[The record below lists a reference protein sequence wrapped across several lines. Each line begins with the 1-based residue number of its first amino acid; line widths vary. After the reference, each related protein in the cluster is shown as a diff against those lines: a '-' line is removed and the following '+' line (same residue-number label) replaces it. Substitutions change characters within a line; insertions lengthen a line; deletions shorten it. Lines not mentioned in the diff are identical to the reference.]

1 MLNKCLAAL
10 LAVVPLCAQVTVT
23 RANDR
28 ISVSIDGK
36 PFTDFFIGAEAPKP
50 YLHPLR
56 AASGAIVTRYFP
68 MQKMAGETTDH
79 PHHRGLWFTHG
90 DVNGID
96 FWANEPAGNRQNLGR
111 VVLRK
116 VGELK
121 SGGKT
126 GSLSAAFDW
135 IGPKQNLML
144 TEARTIVFYA
154 DPKLRMMDLDIQL
167 TAVEKVK
174 FGDTKEGTFA
184 IRVAS
189 GLEELAKNSP
199 PNPPRTGKM
208 VDSEGRQGEANVWG
222 KRASWADVYGEV
234 DGEKLGIAIMDH
246 PSNPRYPTYWHCRAY
261 GLCAANMFGTRDFLG
276 DKTQDG
282 SLTLQPG
289 EKLRLR
295 YRVVIHPGDPRSAN
309 VAGLFR
315 AFASTK

>member
-1 MLNKCLAAL
+1 MLNKCLAVLVA
-10 LAVVPLCAQVTVT
+10 AVPLCAQVTVT

-28 ISVSIDGK
+28 ISVNIDGK
-36 PFTDFFIGAEAPKP
+36 PFTDFFIGADAPKP

-68 MQKMAGETTDH
+68 MQKLAGETTDH

-96 FWANEPAGNRQNLGR
+96 FWMNEPGENRQNLGR

-121 SGGKT
+121 SGRKT

-135 IGPKQNLML
+135 IGPQQNLML

-154 DPKLRMMDLDIQL
+154 DPQLRMMDFDIQL

-189 GLEELAKNSP
+189 GLEALAKNSP

-261 GLCAANMFGTRDFLG
+261 GLCAANMFGTRDFLA
-276 DKTQDG
+276 DKSQDG

-295 YRVVIHPGDPRSAN
+295 YRVVIHPGDPGSAN
-309 VAGLFR
+309 VAALFR